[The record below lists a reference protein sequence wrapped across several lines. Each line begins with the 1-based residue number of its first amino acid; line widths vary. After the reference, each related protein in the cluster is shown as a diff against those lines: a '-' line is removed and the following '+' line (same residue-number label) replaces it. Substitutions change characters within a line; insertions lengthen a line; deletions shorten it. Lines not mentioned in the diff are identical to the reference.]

1 MIDESLFKS
10 NQLGRDG
17 FTWWIGRV
25 AHSKVWKNQAKEDGN
40 RGDGLQRVKVRIIGY
55 HPWDNSLPE
64 NDLPWAHI
72 LNDPV
77 VGGGTGGIG
86 ETLALKGGETAM
98 GFFLDGEEAQQPVIM
113 GVFDRPASVTTSIK
127 EDDLIA
133 NDTNGFEVFT
143 GHPDNDVPAHT
154 IDAFHTKLNETGTV
168 ARNKDGNPGGANA
181 NTAFEATTTKYTTM
195 DDPCRKNSIGKITL
209 ALQNFIAYTQML
221 EQNAGKWVNPITN
234 EIVNMKHQL
243 TKLKKQVSGI
253 LKGIINRVKK
263 KVIGK
268 LTKIFGDFLGL
279 LKITPAGVTAF
290 INDSILQKG
299 LKGIVALIYCVF
311 QKVIGNI
318 GSFIFNMFQNLLGR
332 LINGPLCAAE
342 QFVSGLLAKVFDKL
356 EGLLSPILKG
366 LQWLTGGLG
375 KVQGFLRN
383 VSSLASA
390 IYSFIGCDEFKC
402 TKPSQW
408 ISSVNG
414 VIPKP
419 PDNWEKQVKSMNVFT
434 GISSSLTNIGKNLE
448 DAISGIGGED
458 EETVLNKDFN
468 GTPVKDLLSSVD
480 KLTGGDSSAKLD
492 KGLGSIESAVAT
504 ITLFGGKN
512 SIFDACNKKNDNP
525 TDQDDISPAYPGY
538 VYPKCIPPKV
548 EVTGEGTGADLKII
562 VGNDSRIFSIEVL
575 NGGSGYTDNVSIS
588 IIDNTGH
595 GSGVNARAII
605 DDNGTITQVV
615 LLDRGYGYCSDT
627 VGLTTSVVGIVT
639 SIYIVRPGIGFTGG
653 DTIGIGNSNFPIT
666 ITPGGSIVDVTVPF
680 IPDQFG
686 TAPGIKINSDTG
698 FGAEF
703 IPVMSYKDLS
713 NTDDGAD
720 ARRKKPLIGITS
732 VIDCP

>member
-25 AHSKVWKNQAKEDGN
+25 AHPGVWKDQSLAMAQN
-40 RGDGLQRVKVRIIGY
+40 GDGSQRVKVRIIGY
-55 HPWDNSLPE
+55 HPWDNSLTE
-64 NDLPWAHI
+64 SELPWATI
-72 LNDPV
+72 MNDPI
-77 VGGGTGGIG
+77 VGGGTGGRG
-86 ETLALKGGETAM
+86 ETHALVGGETAV
-98 GFFLDGEEAQQPVIM
+98 GFFMDGEEAQQPVIM
-113 GVFDRPASVTTSIK
+113 GLLDRPAAVTTSIK

-133 NDTNGFEVFT
+133 NNSNNFEVWT
-143 GHPDNDVPAHT
+143 GHPENKVAAT
-154 IDAFHTKLNETGTV
+154 KIDGKYTPNNQSGT
-168 ARNKDGNPGGANA
+168 NMISKDGALGGGNA
-181 NTAFEATTTKYTTM
+181 QGAFEALTTKYTAM
-195 DDPCRKNSIGKITL
+195 DDPCRKNSVGRITL
-209 ALQNFIAYTQML
+209 ALQNFIAYTQIL

-234 EIVNMKHQL
+234 EIVNMKYQL
-243 TKLKKQVSGI
+243 AKIKKQVSGI
-253 LKGIINRVKK
+253 LKDIIGQVKK
-263 KVIGK
+263 KVLGK
-268 LTKIFGDFLGL
+268 LNWLFGKFLGL
-279 LKITPAGVTAF
+279 FKASPAGVTAF
-290 INDSILQKG
+290 FQDALLQKG
-299 LKGIVALIYCVF
+299 LKGIMGLLYCVF
-311 QKVIGNI
+311 KKVIDNI
-318 GSFIFNMFQNLLGR
+318 GTFIANMFQNLLGR

-342 QFVSGLLAKVFDKL
+342 QFVSGLLAKVFDKI
-356 EGLLSPILKG
+356 EGLLDPILKG
-366 LQWLTGGLG
+366 VQWLTGGLA
-375 KVQGFLRN
+375 KVTGLLRN
-383 VSSLASA
+383 AGSLAQA

-414 VIPKP
+414 AIPKP
-419 PDNWEKQVKSMNVFT
+419 PDNWEKQVKNMNVFT
-434 GISSSLTNIGKNLE
+434 GISKSLKNTGKELS

-458 EETVLNKDFN
+458 EETVLNKEYN
-468 GTPVKDLLSSVD
+468 GTPLKDLLSSVD
-480 KLTGGDSSAKLD
+480 TLTGGDSSAKLD

-512 SIFDACNKKNDNP
+512 SIFDACNKRNDNP

-538 VYPKCIPPKV
+538 LYPKCIPPKV
-548 EVTGEGTGADLKII
+548 EVTGEGTGAELKII

-575 NGGSGYTDNVSIS
+575 NGGSGYTDNVSIA

-595 GSGVNARAII
+595 GSGTNARAIV
-605 DDNGTITQVV
+605 DDNGVITEVV

-639 SIYIVRPGIGFTGG
+639 NIYVVRPGIGYTGG

-666 ITPGGSIVDVTVPF
+666 ITPGGSIVDVRVPF
-680 IPDQFG
+680 VPDQFG
-686 TAPGIKINSDTG
+686 TAPNIKINSDTG

-703 IPVMSYKDLS
+703 VPVMSYKDLS
-713 NTDDGAD
+713 NIDDGAE

>member
-25 AHSKVWKNQAKEDGN
+25 AHPKVWKEQALVSAQN
-40 RGDGLQRVKVRIIGY
+40 GDGSQRVKVRIIGY

-64 NDLPWAHI
+64 SDLPWAH
-72 LNDPV
+72 LMNDPI
-77 VGGGTGGIG
+77 VGGGTGGRG
-86 ETLALKGGETAM
+86 ETHALVGGETAV
-98 GFFLDGEEAQQPVIM
+98 GFFMDGEEAQQPVIM
-113 GVFDRPASVTTSIK
+113 GLLDRPAAVTTSIK

-133 NDTNGFEVFT
+133 NDSNNFEVWT
-143 GHPDNDVPAHT
+143 GHPENKVKATKIDGKYTPDNQS
-154 IDAFHTKLNETGTV
+154 GTNMV
-168 ARNKDGNPGGANA
+168 TKDGAVGGSDAA
-181 NTAFEATTTKYTTM
+181 RAFESKTTKYTAL
-195 DDPCRKNSIGKITL
+195 DDPCRKNSVGRITL
-209 ALQNFIAYTQML
+209 ALQNFIAYTQIL

-234 EIVNMKHQL
+234 EVVNMQYQL
-243 TKLKKQVSGI
+243 AKIKKQVAGI
-253 LKGIINRVKK
+253 LKDIINQVKK

-268 LTKIFGDFLGL
+268 LNWLFGKFLGL
-279 LKITPAGVTAF
+279 FKASPAGVTAF
-290 INDSILQKG
+290 FQDALLQKG
-299 LKGIVALIYCVF
+299 LKGIMGLLYCIF
-311 QKVIGNI
+311 KKVIGNI
-318 GSFIFNMFQNLLGR
+318 GTFISNMFQNLLGR

-342 QFVSGLLAKVFDKL
+342 QFVSGLLAKVFDKI
-356 EGLLSPILKG
+356 EGLLDPILKG
-366 LQWLTGGLG
+366 LQWLTGGLA
-375 KVQGFLRN
+375 KVTGLLRN
-383 VSSLASA
+383 AGSLAQS

-414 VIPKP
+414 AIPKP
-419 PDNWEKQVKSMNVFT
+419 PDNWQKQVENMNVFT
-434 GISSSLTNIGKNLE
+434 GISESLKNTGKELS

-458 EETVLNKDFN
+458 EETVLNKEYN

-480 KLTGGDSSAKLD
+480 TLTGGDSSAKLD

-512 SIFDACNKKNDNP
+512 SIFDACNKRNDNP

-538 VYPKCIPPKV
+538 VYPKCIAPKV
-548 EVTGEGTGADLKII
+548 EVTGEGTGAVLKII

-575 NGGSGYTDNVSIS
+575 NGGSGYTDNVSIA

-595 GSGVNARAII
+595 GSGVNARAIV
-605 DDNGTITQVV
+605 DDNGAISQVV
-615 LLDRGYGYCSDT
+615 LLDRGYGYCSNT

-639 SIYIVRPGIGFTGG
+639 DIYVVRPGTGYTGG

-666 ITPGGSIVDVTVPF
+666 ITPGGSIVDVRVPF
-680 IPDQFG
+680 VPDQFG
-686 TAPGIKINSDTG
+686 TAPGIKINTDTG
-698 FGAEF
+698 YGAEF
-703 IPVMSYKDLS
+703 IPVMAYKDLS
-713 NTDDGAD
+713 ITDDGAE